1 MSGRRAATKQ
11 KRKLERGARPAAP
24 KPGISL
30 TQAMADP
37 ALFGKV
43 FASPSFWTWKTV
55 AKLIDGLPLTEPREI
70 ELFKRCT
77 GRTKLPTKPVR
88 RLIILAGRR
97 AGKDRFES
105 AVSVWRG
112 ALCADWREYQSAGE
126 GAVVILLGA
135 DKKQAAILRKYCA
148 GLLEAPLLAAEVA
161 RSTGDVTE
169 FKNGGSLE
177 IATNDA
183 RLVRGRS
190 AVAVLGSECCHW
202 KTDEFAASSDEEV
215 VGAAEPSMAMCHD
228 GGLLML
234 GSSVYRKRGY
244 MHRKWR
250 ELFGNDE
257 AEDICWFAP
266 SAVMNPKLPARVVER
281 ALAEDPVKARAEYL
295 NVWRDDQAGFL
306 PPEVVE
312 ACTDWDVYERAPEPG
327 VSYFAFADAAGG
339 TGKDSYAL
347 CIAHVEADGSVM
359 IDVVRE
365 RKPPFVPS
373 QVIAEF
379 TELLQRYRIT
389 EVRGDNAGSGFH
401 AGEWDRHQMPF
412 RKFERTTSENY
423 LTALPVLLARRVR
436 LLDNKTLRSQLTSLE
451 RTISASDKETV
462 SHPRHGNAHDDV
474 ATAVCGAIV
483 WASQAAKLAAFE
495 SKIVLPL
502 AAGEPRAAVPGG
514 YSFSSSAF
522 VAPTPRSLTAPLP
535 APTKPAELAK
545 PARNAPVQA
554 VSGDEA
560 KRRMAAVNARR
571 DIDFKIMTEPSRVA
585 GEPRPSLGNEPWR
598 WPRR

>member
-1 MSGRRAATKQ
+1 MKRTRRPIKRTRAATK
-11 KRKLERGARPAAP
+11 PA
-24 KPGISL
+24 ITL
-30 TQAMADP
+30 TRAMTDP

-43 FASPSFWTWKTV
+43 FASPSFWTWRTV
-55 AKLIDGLPLTEPREI
+55 AKLIDGIPLTEQREI
-70 ELFKRCT
+70 DLFKQCT

-112 ALCADWREYQSAGE
+112 ALCADWRKYQSAGE

-190 AVAVLGSECCHW
+190 AIAVLGSECCHW

-266 SAVMNPKLPARVVER
+266 SAVMNPKLPARVVDR

-306 PPEVVE
+306 PLEVVE
-312 ACTDWDVYERAPEPG
+312 ACTDWDLYERAPEPG
-327 VSYFAFADAAGG
+327 VIYFAFVDAAGG

-347 CIAHVEADGSVM
+347 VIAHVEANGTVV
-359 IDVVRE
+359 IDAIRE

-373 QVIAEF
+373 QIIAEF
-379 TELLQRYRIT
+379 AELLQAYRVT

-401 AGEWDRHQMPF
+401 AGEWDRHPMPF
-412 RKFERTTSENY
+412 RKYENTTSENY

-436 LLDNKTLRSQLTSLE
+436 LLDNKTLRNQLTSLE

-483 WASQAAKLAAFE
+483 WALQAAKLAAFE
-495 SKIVLPL
+495 SKIVSPIV
-502 AAGEPRAAVPGG
+502 AGAPRAAVPGG
-514 YSFSSSAF
+514 YSFSSDVF
-522 VAPTPRSLTAPLP
+522 VAPTPSALTAPP
-535 APTKPAELAK
+535 APATPVAPAAE
-545 PARNAPVQA
+545 PAPNAPVQA

-560 KRRMAAVNARR
+560 KRRMAKVNSDYATVHR
-571 DIDFKIMTEPSRVA
+571 IMTEPSRVA
-585 GEPRPSLGNEPWR
+585 GEPQPSLGNESWR
-598 WPRR
+598 FRREW